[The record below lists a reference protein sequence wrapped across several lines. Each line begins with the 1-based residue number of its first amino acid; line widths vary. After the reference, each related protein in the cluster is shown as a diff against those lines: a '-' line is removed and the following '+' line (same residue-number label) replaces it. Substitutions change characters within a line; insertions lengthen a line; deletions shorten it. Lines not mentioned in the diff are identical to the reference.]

1 MLCMSA
7 YRALERRFKRGSDL
21 WGALAMLQWDHQVMM
36 PPGGNAAR
44 AEQMATLRQLAHE
57 LLTAAETGDLLEE
70 AEADAVGLDPWQSAN
85 LREMRRRYLHATALP
100 SELVGAM
107 VRATA
112 EAEMRWREAR
122 PRADFAMLRPAL
134 EEVVRLT
141 REEAAAKSASL
152 GLPLYDALL
161 DGYEPGMRRADIDA
175 LFAPL
180 TAFLPDFLEQVL
192 SRQQPAAPPGGT
204 FPAARQK
211 ALGERLMAAL
221 GFDFR
226 HGRLDESLHPF
237 CGGVPDDVR
246 MTARYDESDV
256 ASGLM
261 AVLHETGHALYNAG
275 LPKAWRGQPAGAPR
289 STALHESQSL
299 LVEMQVCRSR
309 AFQDFL
315 APLLAA
321 TFGAGDAFTP
331 DRLYRSAIR
340 VARSLIR
347 VDADEVTYP
356 LHIILRYR
364 LEQALLDGDLEVAD
378 LPSAWNDGMR
388 ELLGIAPPSDREG
401 VLQDIH
407 WPTGAIGY
415 FPCYTLGA
423 LMAAQLF
430 EALAAA
436 EPDLPA
442 QIARGDFTRLLA
454 WLRASIHEQGSLLDT
469 RELLTRATGRPL
481 TPQPFIE
488 HLERRYLA

>member
-1 MLCMSA
+1 MSA
-7 YRALERRFKRGSDL
+7 YRALEARFKRGADL
-21 WGALAMLQWDHQVMM
+21 WGALSMLQWDHQVMM

-44 AEQMATLRQLAHE
+44 AEQMATLRELAHE
-57 LLTAAETGDLLEE
+57 LLTAPETGDLLDRAEE
-70 AEADAVGLDPWQSAN
+70 GTAELDPWQAAN
-85 LREMRRRYLHATALP
+85 LREMRRRYVHATAVP
-100 SELVGAM
+100 GDLVGAM
-107 VRATA
+107 VRATSA
-112 EAEMRWREAR
+112 AEMRWREAR
-122 PRADFAMLRPAL
+122 PKADFALLRPAL

-141 REEAAAKSASL
+141 REEAAAKSQAL

-161 DGYEPGMRRADIDA
+161 DGYEPGMRSAGIDA

-180 TAFLPDFLEQVL
+180 TAFLPDFLERVL
-192 SRQQPAAPPGGT
+192 SRQPAAPAPSGS

-211 ALGERLMAAL
+211 ALGEQLMAAL
-221 GFDFR
+221 GFDFA

-246 MTARYDESDV
+246 MTARYAESDV

-275 LPKAWRGQPAGAPR
+275 LPKAWRGQPVGAPR

-299 LVEMQVCRSR
+299 LIEMQVCRSR
-309 AFQDFL
+309 AFQGFL
-315 APLLAA
+315 APLLAT
-321 TFGAGDAFTP
+321 TFGVDGAAFTP
-331 DRLYRSAIR
+331 DGLYRSAIR

-364 LEQALLDGDLEVAD
+364 LEQALLAGDLEVAD
-378 LPSAWNDGMR
+378 LPAAWNDGMR
-388 ELLGIAPPSDREG
+388 ELIGIAPPSDREG

-430 EALAAA
+430 EALATAL
-436 EPDLPA
+436 PDLAA
-442 QIARGDFTRLLA
+442 QIARGDFAPLLA
-454 WLRASIHEQGSLLDT
+454 WLRANVHEQGSLLDT
-469 RELLTRATGRPL
+469 QALLTRATGRPL
-481 TPQPFIE
+481 TPEPFLA